1 MNNYEIVGAI
11 TGLLCVWLAARQHVW
26 TWPIALISVVCYF
39 VFFYQ
44 IRLYADMWLQ
54 LFFFGSN
61 LYGWYEWRFGGK
73 NKSELPVTRLQPLQ
87 IGLILIIGLITS
99 GLLAM
104 YFQSFTNASY
114 PWLDSVLA
122 AFSVLAQIL
131 LTRKK
136 IENWIIWLLVDVVY
150 VGLYW
155 KKEAHLTAG
164 LYFIFLIIAVQGF
177 REWHKSMKTPAP
189 EVAA

>member
-1 MNNYEIVGAI
+1 MNVIELVGAV
-11 TGLLCVWLAARQHVW
+11 TGLLCVWLAARQQVW
-26 TWPIALISVVCYF
+26 TWPIALISVICYF

-61 LYGWYEWRFGGK
+61 LYGWYEWLYGGK
-73 NKSELPVTRLQPLQ
+73 NHSELPVTRLNLVQ
-87 IGLILIIGLITS
+87 IGLVLLIGIGAS
-99 GLLAM
+99 GLMGL
-104 YFQSFTNASY
+104 YFSSFTNASY
-114 PWLDSVLA
+114 PLLDSVLA
-122 AFSVLAQIL
+122 AFSILAQIL

-136 IENWIIWLLVDVVY
+136 IENWVIWFVVDIAY

-155 KKEAHLTAG
+155 QKEAYITSG

-177 REWHKSMKTPAP
+177 REWKVSLQLKRST
-189 EVAA
+189 